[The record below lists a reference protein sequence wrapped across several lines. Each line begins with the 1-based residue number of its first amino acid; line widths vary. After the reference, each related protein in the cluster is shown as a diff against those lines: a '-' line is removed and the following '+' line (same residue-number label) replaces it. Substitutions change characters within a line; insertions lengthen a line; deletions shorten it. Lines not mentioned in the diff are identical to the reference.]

1 MGEPT
6 ERCRCVADMTT
17 IATRNS
23 RYFCEN
29 KGQPCG
35 GAPALMKFLVCDFA
49 LIRKYAIRCERRTNA
64 NDRNFDA
71 RDTRAPKNA
80 NRSGGGENVSLFFWT
95 FREPKK
101 EQSAFFVAGIWG
113 VVRRRHFY
121 ISFFLSS
128 FVEEGKKEYY
138 GIPYE

>member
-29 KGQPCG
+29 EGQPCD

-95 FREPKK
+95 FRDSPEK
-101 EQSAFFVAGIWG
+101 ELKALFLWRAFGELLDDDIFI
-113 VVRRRHFY
+113 FL
-121 ISFFLSS
+121 SFFRRS
-128 FVEEGKKEYY
+128 
-138 GIPYE
+138 